1 MRLLALLPLLSLA
14 CATARPPMS
23 PARADNHVLLVNHGG
38 FVETSL
44 AVESFA
50 RGPFTVALWM
60 AVQHPRGPWAWAL
73 GEGDAGTFVIGKAE
87 AAPRVHASVGGVA
100 LESGDVLEAG
110 RFTHVALVGTAR
122 ELLLYV
128 DGKEVARKPRATP
141 RNPAEGPLR
150 LGHRRDAYAIES
162 FIGALDDLWVLS
174 DALEAAAVAAIA
186 QGGAP
191 AEKPLVH
198 LDFERDDPSLDLRGD
213 ARRAP
218 ARLGELAPR
227 LAPNHETQLS
237 IPFDGEWLVIQG
249 FEGPGTHQGYAAFAL
264 DLQPATESGGLYT
277 GDGKRNEDWFCFDR
291 ALLAPAD
298 GVVVRVDE
306 GVVDAPPGPI
316 TSSAANRV
324 ILEHRPGEWS
334 ELVHVRK
341 GSIVVQVGQRVTR
354 GQPIARCGNAGA
366 GAPHL
371 HYALLGS
378 IDPIL
383 SRPFS
388 FSAAELRAEGH
399 ARAPLSAPPIAGD
412 RVRALAPAAPPS
424 ILRK

>member
-1 MRLLALLPLLSLA
+1 MRTLALLALCSLA
-14 CATARPPMS
+14 CATTRPALP
-23 PARADNHVLLVNHGG
+23 PTRVDNHVLLVNHGA
-38 FVETSL
+38 FAETSL

-50 RGPFTVALWM
+50 SGPFTVALWM
-60 AVQHPRGPWAWAL
+60 AVQHPRGPWMWAL
-73 GEGDAGTFVIGKAE
+73 GEGDSGTFVVGKVE
-87 AAPRVHASVGGVA
+87 GAPRVHASVGGVT

-110 RFTHVALVGTAR
+110 RFAHVALVGTAR

-128 DGKEVARKPRATP
+128 DGKEAARKARAAPRH
-141 RNPAEGPLR
+141 PAQGPLR

-162 FIGALDDLWVLS
+162 FIGALDDLWVWPV
-174 DALEAAAVAAIA
+174 ALDAAALAALA
-186 QGGAP
+186 SGAAP
-191 AEKPLVH
+191 TARPLVH

-218 ARLGELAPR
+218 ARLAEPAPR
-227 LAPNHETQLS
+227 LPPNHETQLS

-264 DLQPATESGGLYT
+264 DLQPATESGGLYA
-277 GDGKRNEDWFCFDR
+277 GEGKRNEDWFCFDR
-291 ALLAPAD
+291 SLLAPAD
-298 GVVVRVDE
+298 GVVIRVDDN
-306 GVVDAPPGPI
+306 VVDAPPGPI

-334 ELVHVRK
+334 ELVHLRH
-341 GSIVVQVGQRVTR
+341 GSIVVHVGQRVTR

-383 SRPFS
+383 TRPFS
-388 FSAAELRAEGH
+388 FTSAEVRAEG
-399 ARAPLSAPPIAGD
+399 RERGPLATPPVAGD
-412 RVRALAPAAPPS
+412 RVRARPALVPA
-424 ILRK
+424 R